1 MNRNKSGKENH
12 TLLTLAVLLGSMA
25 ITVACFGTT
34 SNAEGTAKTAVTQVS
49 QTAALSGE
57 DSYYNEKTEEKLFA
71 LSLGDER
78 FRDVLNNYS
87 KYPQYLLDLLCDNP
101 DLIELVL
108 IYGNGYDPSDCYV
121 TMSELEQ
128 DIPLFIQWDKRWGFE
143 EYGDDIIALSG
154 CGPTCLSMV
163 AVGLTKN
170 AVYSPKNVAEY
181 SASHGYYQYGTGTSW
196 ALFTQGSE
204 DFGIECEE
212 LTLDRDVVFRYL
224 EQGNPVICSMAP
236 GDFTNTGHFIVLT
249 GTENG
254 MIKVNDPNSYSNS
267 EKLWEY
273 SDLEWQIRN
282 LWGFYKN

>member
-1 MNRNKSGKENH
+1 
-12 TLLTLAVLLGSMA
+12 
-25 ITVACFGTT
+25 
-34 SNAEGTAKTAVTQVS
+34 
-49 QTAALSGE
+49 
-57 DSYYNEKTEEKLFA
+57 
-71 LSLGDER
+71 
-78 FRDVLNNYS
+78 
-87 KYPQYLLDLLCDNP
+87 
-101 DLIELVL
+101 
-108 IYGNGYDPSDCYV
+108 
-121 TMSELEQ
+121 
-128 DIPLFIQWDKRWGFE
+128 
-143 EYGDDIIALSG
+143 
-154 CGPTCLSMV
+154 MV